1 MDRILRQFGITHLP
15 EEAHQRILHTLRTL
29 QPVLGDT
36 AVVVAPDGRILY
48 SNDATAALLGFESSQ
63 QFATATPEEIFLCFD
78 WLDPQ
83 GMLLSDPALPWV
95 RMLQGDAAGRMVL
108 GMRHRETRTEL
119 WHDVRWAS
127 VLDEQGVKQV
137 TVITGQDITE
147 RRCAEETSRFLIEA
161 SAILSSSIDYPTTL
175 DRVVRLGLP
184 VVADC
189 SAIYLPDSEGMLSLL
204 AFAHADPEI
213 ERDGRE
219 LNIRYPSGS
228 AGPAEV
234 MRTGKSNL
242 IADVP
247 EELIRKVAR
256 DERHLELLLRVGFRS
271 GMMVPLATRGHLIG
285 VMTFASG
292 GSRRRHTQQDLALAE
307 ELGRRAAVAIDN
319 ARLFHEAQEAVRARD
334 EVMAIVSHDLRN
346 PLSAILMHTHY
357 LQAILP
363 RDLLEPH
370 EVLARVQRS
379 GNRMERLIADLL
391 DMARLDAGELRLV
404 RRRWPLSS
412 LVAEVSDAFAPL
424 LEKKSLHLDPLPS
437 DVVLPDLECDRERIL
452 QVLSNLLDNAIKYSP
467 VGGAITMQIHPQDG
481 EVQLAI
487 TDCGPG
493 IAEADLPRLFDRFW
507 RSPTAAQPGSGLGL
521 YIAKRVV
528 DHHGG
533 RIWATSRLGRGST
546 FHIALP
552 APAARTS
559 P

>member
-127 VLDEQGVKQV
+127 VLDEQGVNQV

-219 LNIRYPSGS
+219 LNIRYPSGC

-247 EELIRKVAR
+247 EELIRNQIIETRVTGVKEKARYVEKTLSEDGPLFFRLKFNDPHYPSQLLSVAFFAR
-256 DERHLELLLRVGFRS
+256 RY
-271 GMMVPLATRGHLIG
+271 LIG
-285 VMTFASG
+285 F
-292 GSRRRHTQQDLALAE
+292 DLDHDPDY
-307 ELGRRAAVAIDN
+307 GPFR
-319 ARLFHEAQEAVRARD
+319 EA
-334 EVMAIVSHDLRN
+334 
-346 PLSAILMHTHY
+346 
-357 LQAILP
+357 
-363 RDLLEPH
+363 
-370 EVLARVQRS
+370 
-379 GNRMERLIADLL
+379 
-391 DMARLDAGELRLV
+391 
-404 RRRWPLSS
+404 
-412 LVAEVSDAFAPL
+412 F
-424 LEKKSLHLDPLPS
+424 
-437 DVVLPDLECDRERIL
+437 
-452 QVLSNLLDNAIKYSP
+452 
-467 VGGAITMQIHPQDG
+467 
-481 EVQLAI
+481 
-487 TDCGPG
+487 
-493 IAEADLPRLFDRFW
+493 F
-507 RSPTAAQPGSGLGL
+507 
-521 YIAKRVV
+521 
-528 DHHGG
+528 
-533 RIWATSRLGRGST
+533 
-546 FHIALP
+546 
-552 APAARTS
+552 
-559 P
+559 